1 MLGFSMEELG
11 CKRPISWKWGCRG
24 DVALSFARNPMSFG
38 GLELQNKLL
47 KCANLII
54 VNCQRRR

>member
-11 CKRPISWKWGCRG
+11 CKHPISWKWGCRG
-24 DVALSFARNPMSFG
+24 DVALSFAKNHMSFE
-38 GLELQNKLL
+38 GLELQNELL

-54 VNCQRRR
+54 VNC